1 MFDRYFATLASEIET
16 NVLKALQVV
25 TLSDL

>member
-16 NVLKALQVV
+16 NVLEALQVV